1 MVNFLDYALDLDTER
16 PNPDNPLEVR
26 KGESPRTAFTKLN
39 HMLAALNTTVTQVSP
54 NEPENPV
61 AYQEWIDT
69 GSNPVMIKRR
79 NAVNSAWVNDGVAFN
94 GDSLFTTLKLDS
106 SPENKQEARQVLELG
121 SLATLTSAVTNTVKA
136 AAREILQLEYV
147 GNTAPTNPIA
157 YMVWIDTSVEPE
169 IMKRRSRD
177 NLTWVEIGPVFP

>member
-1 MVNFLDYALDLDTER
+1 MVDFSQYEIDLDTER
-16 PNPDNPLEVR
+16 PNPNNPTVTR
-26 KGESPRTAFTKLN
+26 KGESPRTAFTKFNHLLGELN
-39 HMLAALNTTVTQVSP
+39 GVVNHVGP
-54 NEPENPV
+54 IEPSEIV
-61 AYQEWIDT
+61 AYMSWVDT
-69 GSNPVMIKRR
+69 SVVPAMVKRR
-79 NAVNSAWVNDGVAFN
+79 NADNSAWVNVGVAFN

-106 SPENKQEARQVLELG
+106 TPEIKQEARQVLELG
-121 SLATLTSAVTNTVKA
+121 SLATLTSADTNTVKA

-169 IMKRRSRD
+169 IMRRRSRD